1 MIRDRVKELRRVRA
15 EITPDMEVPVLI
27 VDLDDDEA
35 TLVLATHDPLGVM
48 AHLES
53 VQIVTFA
60 GTATGGTFTLK
71 CLHYTGV
78 EVTTAALAYNATTAT
93 ILAAVNAVLGT
104 SAVAIAAADTM
115 PNDALTFTF
124 SGANYA
130 GKPQRLILPNI
141 ALMTG
146 GTPTVT
152 VVETGDIH
160 WRMY

>member
-1 MIRDRVKELRRVRA
+1 MNGVINLNSDIA
-15 EITPDMEVPVLI
+15 G
-27 VDLDDDEA
+27 
-35 TLVLATHDPLGVM
+35 LAVAGSRIFRSYDGGEGYGPWPI
-48 AHLES
+48 AA
-53 VQIVTFA
+53 QIVTFA

-78 EVTTAALAYNATTAT
+78 EVTTAALAYNAATAT

-130 GKPQRLILPNI
+130 GKPQRLILPDI

-152 VVETGDIH
+152 VVETADIH